1 MRQLLI
7 LFLLVTAMTTFVGSC
22 SGTSDRDESSTPTVI
37 PAGTPTP
44 PPEGTPPEGAP
55 APPPGGAGKCASPHH
70 DAGPRNTFV
79 RSDAGHHREP

>member
-55 APPPGGAGKCASPHH
+55 ASPPEGTPP
-70 DAGPRNTFV
+70 
-79 RSDAGHHREP
+79 